1 MRGESVGRVNHHTA
15 SRYLTRVSH
24 PRHYSPSPKTSFI
37 YTSLR
42 SIDRRHLATPRKM
55 STPDDPTDDGLTI
68 FFSCV
73 SVFLGINAVVAVRSF
88 LKSRNVDFQGTQ
100 FAAHTFANI
109 YCLPHRTSLRSRQ
122 QGTGKDAHGIDDE
135 FKNHVQ
141 GTGGFSIFVVFFNL
155 VATFLTGYIVIG
167 VPDNAR
173 ELGFIALFPLTM
185 CTCIGTFMN
194 M

>member
-1 MRGESVGRVNHHTA
+1 
-15 SRYLTRVSH
+15 
-24 PRHYSPSPKTSFI
+24 
-37 YTSLR
+37 
-42 SIDRRHLATPRKM
+42 M

-141 GTGGFSIFVVFFNL
+141 GTGGFSVFVVFFNL
-155 VATFLTGYIVIG
+155 VATFLTGCIVDWS
-167 VPDNAR
+167 P
-173 ELGFIALFPLTM
+173 
-185 CTCIGTFMN
+185 
-194 M
+194 

>member
-1 MRGESVGRVNHHTA
+1 MRERVPRHQRSSRSTIISEIEKRGL
-15 SRYLTRVSH
+15 SRYAAS
-24 PRHYSPSPKTSFI
+24 
-37 YTSLR
+37 
-42 SIDRRHLATPRKM
+42 
-55 STPDDPTDDGLTI
+55 
-68 FFSCV
+68 
-73 SVFLGINAVVAVRSF
+73 
-88 LKSRNVDFQGTQ
+88 SR
-100 FAAHTFANI
+100 AAHTFANI

-141 GTGGFSIFVVFFNL
+141 GTGGFSVFVVFFNL